1 MFAGH
6 YAAGLALKKID
17 RKASLGL
24 LFLGVLWN
32 NAVATYAIESAF
44 LAAGLCVYF
53 RSTTG
58 TSFIGRYGMGLFVVI
73 LLLINAIIFRA
84 SLRRHKSIIGDTS
97 ACDVLFICRGG
108 PLA

>member
-1 MFAGH
+1 MFVGH

-32 NAVATYAIESAF
+32 NAVATYVIESAF
-44 LAAGLCVYF
+44 LAAGLWVYF

-58 TSFIGRYGMGLFVVI
+58 TSFIGRYGMGFFVVI
-73 LLLINAIIFRA
+73 LLLINAINIFGPR
-84 SLRRHKSIIGDTS
+84 LRRH
-97 ACDVLFICRGG
+97 
-108 PLA
+108 